1 MRGKGA
7 REVSG
12 RAWRDVGVDLGFS
25 VGATDL
31 HLVLEVITQ
40 NAVELL
46 DVVLHERVDD
56 IPAERLGQLRCACVA
71 CTAFSGCD
79 DEQRIACVRRQQCGM
94 RRNAPTGSLPVC
106 SW

>member
-1 MRGKGA
+1 M
-7 REVSG
+7 
-12 RAWRDVGVDLGFS
+12 DLGFS

-56 IPAERLGQLRCACVA
+56 VPAKRLGQLGCACA
-71 CTAFSGCD
+71 GCIAFSGCD
-79 DEQRIACVRRQQCGM
+79 DEQRIACVRRQQRGV
-94 RRNAPTGSLPVC
+94 RRDAPTGSLPVC